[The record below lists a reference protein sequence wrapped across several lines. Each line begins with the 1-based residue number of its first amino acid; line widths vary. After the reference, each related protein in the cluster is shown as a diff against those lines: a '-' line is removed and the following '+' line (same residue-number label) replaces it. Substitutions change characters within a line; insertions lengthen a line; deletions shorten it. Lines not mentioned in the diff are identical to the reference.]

1 MKKTD
6 IIARIAEL
14 DDVASVASA
23 TRIYDAIVDAVLDGI
38 TTNGSVH
45 LGNKLGTFKVVDR
58 PARTCVNPQKPGEKI
73 QLPARKVV
81 KFKVS
86 SSLKAN

>member
-14 DDVASVASA
+14 NDVVSVASA
-23 TRIYDAIVDAVLDGI
+23 TRIYDAVVDAILEGI
-38 TTNGSVH
+38 TVKGSVH
-45 LGNKLGTFKVVDR
+45 LGNKLGTFKAVDR
-58 PARTCVNPQKPGEKI
+58 PARTCTNPQKPGEKI
-73 QLPARKVV
+73 QLPARKIV

-86 SSLKAN
+86 SALKAV

>member
-6 IIARIAEL
+6 IITRMIEL

-23 TRIYDAIVDAVLDGI
+23 TRIYDAIVNTVLEGIATDGV
-38 TTNGSVH
+38 VH

-58 PARTCVNPQKPGEKI
+58 QARTCVNPQKPGEKI

-81 KFKVS
+81 RFKVS

>member
-38 TTNGSVH
+38 ETNGSVH

-58 PARTCVNPQKPGEKI
+58 PARTCVNPQKPGEKV

-86 SSLKAN
+86 SSLKAK